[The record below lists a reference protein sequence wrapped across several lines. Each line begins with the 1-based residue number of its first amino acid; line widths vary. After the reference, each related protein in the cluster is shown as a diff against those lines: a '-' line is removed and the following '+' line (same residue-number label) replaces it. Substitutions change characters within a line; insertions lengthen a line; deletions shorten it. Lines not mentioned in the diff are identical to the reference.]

1 MSAEA
6 RVAHAETLVQQRL
19 EAFDYL
25 QRVHES
31 DARGGTFW
39 LNTVLLDRRDL
50 DNLYDTHRMAERA
63 HAFLLLGMGLGKLL
77 SAGGGALPG
86 PDSGSGGSGCGSGSS
101 SSSSGSSSSSSGSSS
116 SSSSSLAQLLRDA
129 LQLLEELEYYV
140 AANAVQSVRL
150 LLAGKGAPFPPS
162 RAARR
167 AEQEAEQERRRQDDP
182 AALPAGLPTVYA
194 HLPPPALRKSGGA
207 VVFEQ
212 LWAVAVAHRL
222 DYVQVLLTLCRTL
235 SLTYARLRDCLRAE
249 LRASGGVA
257 DMGALAALTKLDG
270 RIKHH
275 VLNPIAKEL
284 TDYCEL
290 KMAQELEAL
299 LASSSGGA
307 DAPQAAATS
316 ATSPGV
322 ARV

>member
-6 RVAHAETLVQQRL
+6 RVAHAETLVQRRL

-50 DNLYDTHRMAERA
+50 DDLYDTHRMAERA

-77 SAGGGALPG
+77 SAGEGAPPG
-86 PDSGSGGSGCGSGSS
+86 FGSGSGSS
-101 SSSSGSSSSSSGSSS
+101 GGG
-116 SSSSSLAQLLRDA
+116 SSSLAQLLRDA

-167 AEQEAEQERRRQDDP
+167 AEQEVEQERRRQDDP
-182 AALPAGLPTVYA
+182 AAYPAGLPTLYG

-235 SLTYARLRDCLRAE
+235 SLTYARLHDCLRAE

-290 KMAQELEAL
+290 KMAQELEV
-299 LASSSGGA
+299 LAFGGGGGGGGSSSSGA
-307 DAPQAAATS
+307 DAPGGGNSSTTS
-316 ATSPGV
+316 TGV